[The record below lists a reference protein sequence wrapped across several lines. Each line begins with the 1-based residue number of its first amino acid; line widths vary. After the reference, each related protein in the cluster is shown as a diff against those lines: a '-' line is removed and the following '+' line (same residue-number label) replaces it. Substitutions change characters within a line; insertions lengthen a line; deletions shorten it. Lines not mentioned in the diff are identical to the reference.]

1 MFGVIVHIQSEDM
14 SIPHFGHGSFENGV
28 VSSVVASITTVL
40 LLLSGGV
47 TPAGVELP
55 SFGVLELIF
64 KINTSILF

>member
-1 MFGVIVHIQSEDM
+1 MLGVIVHVQSEDM
-14 SIPHFGHGSFENGV
+14 SIHFGHGSFENGV